1 MSTRLPS
8 LNGLRAF
15 EAAARHLSFT
25 QAASELNVTQTAIS
39 HQIRRLEEELGL
51 RLFVRQNRALE
62 LTPEARDYL
71 PGVRAAFNDLR
82 LATDRLLRKD
92 DGHVLTVSTLA
103 SLAAKWLLPRLSAFQ
118 EAHPGIDVRITT
130 SPSLVDFQRDNVD
143 AAIRYG
149 RGQWPGVRADWLMA
163 DELFP
168 VCSPALVNG
177 NKPLQCPQDLK
188 DHVLLHTSNTN
199 SDDWRL
205 WLTAA
210 GLPTDI
216 SKQPGVTFDL
226 MFMTVQAAI
235 DGIGVADG
243 TDVLRPGRHRQG
255 AACGSLQDRAA
266 GRRRVL
272 SGFARGA
279 RGFAETACTS
289 GNGWSPPPRPPPRA
303 NPEPS
308 AFLPTEPKIC
318 GWSRRAGMAHC
329 PTTPIAG
336 RREGIPHGRFETGG
350 TRRCRNQPL
359 PKRRRSNRASA
370 PFCAPPAAISSSN
383 SISSYS
389 VFTRPI
395 SPRRSS
401 RPKTRL
407 PRCSTPSACSGWAR

>member
-1 MSTRLPS
+1 MSARLPS

-39 HQIRRLEEELGL
+39 HQIRRLEEELGT
-51 RLFVRQNRALE
+51 RLFIRQNRALE

-82 LATDRLLRKD
+82 LATDRLLRKE

-130 SPSLVDFQRDNVD
+130 STSLVDFQRDNVD
-143 AAIRYG
+143 AGIRYG
-149 RGQWPGVRADWLMA
+149 LMA

-235 DGIGVADG
+235 DGIGVA
-243 TDVLRPGRHRQG
+243 VGRTSYVQDDIAKGRLVVPFKIALPADAGFYLVSPEARADSPKLHAFRQW
-255 AACGSLQDRAA
+255 L
-266 GRRRVL
+266 V
-272 SGFARGA
+272 
-279 RGFAETACTS
+279 
-289 GNGWSPPPRPPPRA
+289 
-303 NPEPS
+303 
-308 AFLPTEPKIC
+308 
-318 GWSRRAGMAHC
+318 
-329 PTTPIAG
+329 
-336 RREGIPHGRFETGG
+336 
-350 TRRCRNQPL
+350 
-359 PKRRRSNRASA
+359 ASA
-370 PFCAPPAAISSSN
+370 STSAPSKP
-383 SISSYS
+383 
-389 VFTRPI
+389 
-395 SPRRSS
+395 
-401 RPKTRL
+401 
-407 PRCSTPSACSGWAR
+407 